1 MKKHFILLAIVF
13 ATILA
18 GCSSKG
24 NITITTNDV
33 RYVVNVS
40 GSNDFFEALPGT
52 YPVTEKDGVLS
63 TTIELVIKEK
73 YRNPD
78 YIVDEFSL
86 VPTDKDEEI
95 IEVNDKYA
103 IFSAENLQEAYR
115 QLATASVGDQVKVS
129 FKYVGADKKQAKE
142 MLKSIVSCRIELD
155 VDEPEKED
163 FVAALER
170 EILEAEADLEEEL
183 NEDSDEY
190 VDNSSSSEDW
200 DAILDSYEN
209 YMNQYIKVLKKVN
222 AGDASAYS
230 EMLSLMEECNELNEK
245 LSSASDNMSVAQM
258 NRFQK
263 IAAKFANAAATL

>member
-24 NITITTNDV
+24 NITVTTNDV
-33 RYVVNVS
+33 RYIVNVS
-40 GSNDFFEALPGT
+40 GSNDFFEVLPGT

-63 TTIELVIKEK
+63 TTIEFVIKEK
-73 YRNPD
+73 YRNPQ

-86 VPTDKDEEI
+86 MPTDKEEDR
-95 IEVNDKYA
+95 IEINGNYA

-115 QLATASVGDQVKVS
+115 QLATASVGDQVEVS
-129 FKYVGADKKQAKE
+129 FKYVGADKKQTKE
-142 MLKSIVSCRIELD
+142 MLKSIVSCRIELE
-155 VDEPEKED
+155 VDEPEEED
-163 FVAALER
+163 FAAALER

-263 IAAKFANAAATL
+263 IAAKFASAAATL

>member
-24 NITITTNDV
+24 NITVTTNDV
-33 RYVVNVS
+33 RYIVNVS
-40 GSNDFFEALPGT
+40 GSNDFFEVLPGT

-63 TTIELVIKEK
+63 TTIEFVIKEK
-73 YRNPD
+73 YRNPQ

-86 VPTDKDEEI
+86 MPTDKEEER
-95 IEVNDKYA
+95 IEINGNYA

-129 FKYVGADKKQAKE
+129 FKYVGADKKQTKE

-190 VDNSSSSEDW
+190 VENSSSSEDW

-263 IAAKFANAAATL
+263 IAAKFASAAATL

>member
-155 VDEPEKED
+155 VDEPEEED
-163 FVAALER
+163 FAATLER

-190 VDNSSSSEDW
+190 AENSSSSEDW

-263 IAAKFANAAATL
+263 IAAKFASAAATL